1 MPCTVWAGFKNVSVS
16 ESHWC
21 QTASFPQA
29 TPEPMA
35 RVIRSPSWTPGRRTL
50 ELGNVLQDFQHLSAL
65 SFAFWSVIAVILEI
79 YIPAHVN
86 LMDLHWFNV
95 YSENRCWYDD
105 VSVHLPWQCLDVW
118 YRIQICSTILFFFNN
133 LIELCDYL
141 GCDEH
146 WALEELDLHV
156 PEELMHQADMFNIP
170 FGHTCQVLTI
180 PNAPVS
186 CFDVCQGSSRSKVF
200 IVFTALLSVFQGQT
214 PESPQSEESP
224 VPANRQAQNQ
234 AESTKSLISTCR
246 TIDEICENA
255 LPPDSPYQ
263 IIFLPAFCLLSW
275 RTLR

>member
-1 MPCTVWAGFKNVSVS
+1 MLIRWRVSASPMTVFGCLISYSNMFNYIVFLQFDW
-16 ESHWC
+16 
-21 QTASFPQA
+21 
-29 TPEPMA
+29 
-35 RVIRSPSWTPGRRTL
+35 I
-50 ELGNVLQDFQHLSAL
+50 VLLS
-65 SFAFWSVIAVILEI
+65 S
-79 YIPAHVN
+79 
-86 LMDLHWFNV
+86 
-95 YSENRCWYDD
+95 R
-105 VSVHLPWQCLDVW
+105 
-118 YRIQICSTILFFFNN
+118 
-133 LIELCDYL
+133 
-141 GCDEH
+141 CDEH

-156 PEELMHQADMFNIP
+156 PEELMHQADMFNIL

-255 LPPDSPYQ
+255 LPPRFPYQ
-263 IIFLPAFCLLSW
+263 IIFLPTFCLLSW

>member
-1 MPCTVWAGFKNVSVS
+1 
-16 ESHWC
+16 
-21 QTASFPQA
+21 
-29 TPEPMA
+29 MA

-65 SFAFWSVIAVILEI
+65 SFIFWSVIAVIPEI

-86 LMDLHWFNV
+86 LMDLHWFTV
-95 YSENRCWYDD
+95 VTID
-105 VSVHLPWQCLDVW
+105 VDMVTCQCISHDSVRMFDIIFKYVQ
-118 YRIQICSTILFFFNN
+118 LFSFFCYN
-133 LIELCDYL
+133 LIELCYYL
-141 GCDEH
+141 RCDEH

-234 AESTKSLISTCR
+234 AESTKWEC
-246 TIDEICENA
+246 A
-255 LPPDSPYQ
+255 
-263 IIFLPAFCLLSW
+263 
-275 RTLR
+275 